1 MHERLK
7 NMGEEESPMDG
18 KLPFSIVCISVGVL
32 IILSFTV
39 LTVPSSDLL
48 VSLGWGGFSIVLGL
62 GSLVSWLVDQVKRR

>member
-1 MHERLK
+1 
-7 NMGEEESPMDG
+7 MGKEELPMEG
-18 KLPFSIVCISVGVL
+18 KLPFSIACISIGVL
-32 IILSFTV
+32 IILAFTV